1 VNADIANEVDGI
13 LDAWRARAL
22 NILLIVLSVRIV
34 LPEVACLAGYGIVAP
49 WPFRL
54 ACIALCGVLVLDAF
68 LFRVK
73 FRWRTYAMLIDVV
86 VIGVLQLWMGQLA
99 GDGRATL
106 LLPPFLSLILIGP
119 RTGWAILVVC
129 AALFAGILQLTGT
142 GETSIPYPPTET
154 GGSFRYWGLM
164 WLVWVEQAVLLM
176 LLLSLFMQRIRRT
189 MINERQ
195 ALRQLEKSCAERQR
209 LAQEVDRL
217 GTMERHRL
225 GAEIHDGLC
234 QHLTAIHLNC
244 ATMEMRA
251 HDSDRIELPEFKR
264 IHGLVEEAITMAYDV
279 ARDLCPVD
287 LDPDALVPALEQLCR
302 KAQERYDLVCTLM
315 ADPKLTVGDPECAL
329 NLYRI
334 ASEAVTNA
342 AKHAKCKRIKVELTR
357 EFGVLLLCV
366 TDDGCGLAAESV
378 SKDGLG
384 LAIMA
389 YRAELIG
396 GTLEVGNVF
405 GSGCR
410 VTCRAPNR
418 KGSK

>member
-1 VNADIANEVDGI
+1 MNAEKKSSKVILMGI
-13 LDAWRARAL
+13 
-22 NILLIVLSVRIV
+22 
-34 LPEVACLAGYGIVAP
+34 
-49 WPFRL
+49 
-54 ACIALCGVLVLDAF
+54 
-68 LFRVK
+68 
-73 FRWRTYAMLIDVV
+73 
-86 VIGVLQLWMGQLA
+86 IG
-99 GDGRATL
+99 
-106 LLPPFLSLILIGP
+106 
-119 RTGWAILVVC
+119 
-129 AALFAGILQLTGT
+129 
-142 GETSIPYPPTET
+142 
-154 GGSFRYWGLM
+154 
-164 WLVWVEQAVLLM
+164 AVLLM
-176 LLLSLFMQRIRRT
+176 LLLSLFVQRIRRT
-189 MINERQ
+189 MISERQ

-251 HDSDRIELPEFKR
+251 HEAGRIELPEFKR

-302 KAQERYDLVCTLM
+302 KVQERYGLVCTLM

-366 TDDGCGLAAESV
+366 TDDGCGLAAGSV

-396 GTLEVGNVF
+396 GNLEVGNAF

-418 KGSK
+418 KGTK